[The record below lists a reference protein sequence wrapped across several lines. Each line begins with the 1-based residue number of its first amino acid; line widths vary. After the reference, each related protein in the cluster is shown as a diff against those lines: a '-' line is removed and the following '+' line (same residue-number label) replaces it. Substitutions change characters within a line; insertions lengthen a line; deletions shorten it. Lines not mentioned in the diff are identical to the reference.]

1 MLGIDN
7 WDQLSPR
14 EKYEKRF
21 EKFSKPELDFPDESA
36 KEAYQERIQMLKDV
50 IELKKP
56 VRVPQCLNMGV
67 FVADYA
73 GYTAKDMMYNYERL
87 GEAFKKFHKDFEVD
101 AAASSMLMGPA
112 KVFDILEYKLYDWP
126 GNGVDEKRSY
136 QCLEKEYM
144 KADEYDLLIND
155 PSAFWMRFYMPRIIG
170 AMESWGKLSP
180 WTDIIELPFMGPTFI
195 PFGLPDVQESLKK
208 LMEAGSAA
216 LEWAGA
222 FSQIDAEVSAING
235 LPPLFGGFAK
245 APFDTLGDTLRG
257 TRPIMTD
264 MFRRPEKLLEA
275 LEVLTAINIEMG
287 IRAANQNNNPII
299 FIPLHK
305 GADGFMSE
313 DQFGKFYWPTLEK
326 VIKGLVEE
334 GIVPYLFVEGGYN
347 DRLDYLASEAEIP
360 EKQTIWIFDDT
371 DMRNAKEA
379 IGDRACI
386 GGNVPGSLLQTGSP
400 AEVEEYV
407 RDLIENV
414 GADGGYILANG
425 VVLDDGKVENVEAML
440 SAGRKYGKY

>member
-7 WDQLSPR
+7 WDQLSPQ
-14 EKYEKRF
+14 EKMDIRF
-21 EKFSKPELDFPDESA
+21 DRLSNADFEFPDQATE
-36 KEAYQERIQMLKDV
+36 EAYKERVQMLKDV
-50 IELKKP
+50 IQLKKP
-56 VRVPQCLNMGV
+56 VRVPQCLNLGF

-73 GYTAKDMMYNYERL
+73 GYTAKDMMYDYDKL
-87 GEAFKKFHKDFEVD
+87 GEAYKKFHKDFEVD

-112 KVFDILEYKLYDWP
+112 KVFDILDYKLYDWP

-136 QCLEKEYM
+136 QCVEKEYM
-144 KADEYDLLIND
+144 KAEEYDLLIND
-155 PSAFWMRFYMPRIIG
+155 PSAYWMRFYLPRVIG

-208 LMEAGSAA
+208 ILEAGSAA

-222 FSQIDAEVSAING
+222 FSQIDGQISATEG

-245 APFDTLGDTLRG
+245 APFDTLGDTMRG
-257 TRPIMTD
+257 TRPIMMD

-275 LEVLTAINIEMG
+275 LEVLTPINIEMG
-287 IRAANQNNNPII
+287 IRSANQNNNPII

-313 DQFGKFYWPTLEK
+313 EQFAKFYWPTLEK
-326 VIKGLVEE
+326 VIKGLTDE
-334 GIVPYLFVEGGYN
+334 GIVTYLFAEGGYN
-347 DRLDYLASEAEIP
+347 DRLDFLAREADLP

-371 DMRNAKEA
+371 DMKAAKEA
-379 IGDRACI
+379 LGDKACI

-400 AEVEEYV
+400 EEVEDYV
-407 RDLIENV
+407 KDLITNV

-425 VVLDDGKVENVEAML
+425 VVLDDAQPENIIAML
-440 SAGRKYGKY
+440 EAGRKYGKY